1 MGSDETEPAGQRRKK
16 KRKGPQAPRGRRC
29 TEYPLHVTS
38 KAPREA
44 GDRGQGGPGE
54 TARAVLWDGA
64 LHLAP
69 AGGKGSPPPLWK
81 PVLRD
86 AALAV
91 EAEAARSAALD
102 KLRKLF
108 EREAARAGCPG
119 PLLAFERWR
128 WAAVDGEGRRGGGG
142 QKGRKARAP
151 DDPVLPNG
159 TDEAEPGLVE
169 DLLRA
174 GVARAKAL
182 PCARCLARAS
192 GAAAKEVRRHVD
204 RLRNSALP
212 AGSAGLVGVQVHKHS
227 VDLSHGRFRV
237 TLTHTAYGK
246 VCALYRSAGE
256 PPGAEGSSGPSS
268 DAARGDEEGEVDWA
282 AEAKALGDELA
293 RAGEAGRRVVFHQRL
308 MAMLLRYKSI
318 RGHGFQAAV
327 GPQVFEVFQRFL
339 GCSLEL
345 FGSPLNAHF
354 NRHCS
359 AFPDVDAVFG
369 SCGSAFA
376 FRPAAGSYEANPPFT
391 APLLDRTAAHL
402 EALLADAAAGGRA
415 LAFVAVFP
423 GWRENAGWQQL
434 SGSVH
439 LEHAVVVAA
448 ADHGFCDGA
457 SHQRRDPYRDS
468 PYDGRRGGRSGGL
481 TQETD
486 TTRGCSCCGRPR
498 PGASCPWTRGRSRP
512 RCGPRWPR
520 PARRRRRGPGTPRS
534 GRAGGSARRPS
545 PASRG
550 PGRRR
555 DASAVMMKS
564 TTRFLRFP

>member
-1 MGSDETEPAGQRRKK
+1 MGDAAVEPAGRKK
-16 KRKGPQAPRGRRC
+16 KKRRGPQAPGGRRH
-29 TEYPLHVTS
+29 TENPLHVTS

-54 TARAVLWDGA
+54 TARAVLWDAA
-64 LHLAP
+64 LHLEP
-69 AGGKGSPPPLWK
+69 AGGKGSPSPLWK

-108 EREAARAGCPG
+108 EREAARAGCPAT

-128 WAAVDGEGRRGGGG
+128 WAAVDAEGGGRGGGR
-142 QKGRKARAP
+142 QKGGKA
-151 DDPVLPNG
+151 DPVLPNG

-212 AGSAGLVGVQVHKHS
+212 AGSAGLVEVQVHKHS
-227 VDLSHGRFRV
+227 VDLAHGRFRV
-237 TLTHTAYGK
+237 TVTHAAYGK
-246 VCALYRSAGE
+246 LCALYRSAGE
-256 PPGAEGSSGPSS
+256 PPGAAGSPGPSS
-268 DAARGDEEGEVDWA
+268 GAARGDEGGGVDWA

-293 RAGEAGRRVVFHQRL
+293 RAGEAGSGRRVVFHQRL

-327 GPQVFEVFQRFL
+327 GPRVFEVFQRHL

-359 AFPDVDAVFG
+359 AFPDVDGVFG
-369 SCGSAFA
+369 SVGSAFA

-423 GWRENAGWQQL
+423 GWRENAGWQRL

-457 SHQRRDPYRDS
+457 SHQRRDPYRGS
-468 PYDGRRGGRSGGL
+468 PYDSGVFVL
-481 TQETD
+481 RT
-486 TTRGCSCCGRPR
+486 
-498 PGASCPWTRGRSRP
+498 AK
-512 RCGPRWPR
+512 
-520 PARRRRRGPGTPRS
+520 ARRNLPLDKGAFEAALRAAMAATRPTAAARARHAKE
-534 GRAGGSARRPS
+534 RAGGRKRKAAEPCQ
-545 PASRG
+545 PG
-550 PGRRR
+550 PGE
-555 DASAVMMKS
+555 AA
-564 TTRFLRFP
+564 